1 MIAFLFIFLNSF
13 LICQNTN
20 YGSLYFSNT
29 YQQHEISG
37 SIPIKY
43 PLSSLLLP
51 GLGQY
56 QLYKKTNILN
66 QKYRSFVF
74 LGIEIISLGAHF
86 NFRNKHNQQKNMYKD
101 FADDKWDF
109 IDWINGYDDFQGTDY
124 EYIWQDDQGNY
135 TQIGESSHYVQ
146 FYFDDELI
154 RTTDSDFSNFYAT
167 ILNDYQ
173 NGVDKED
180 IYNQYNIRIIKDQH
194 FYENIGKYNEFFSGW
209 EDGNVDNIIEDTT
222 EQSYNIALS
231 PQKNK
236 YIDSYKKAESFSDI
250 SEVALTAIY
259 FNHFISM
266 LDAFVLARK
275 FGGNVKLDSSTIYE
289 KKTYNIPIGVQLR
302 LSVKL

>member
-13 LICQNTN
+13 LMCQNTN
-20 YGSLYFSNT
+20 YDSLFFSNT
-29 YQQHEISG
+29 YQQQEISG

-43 PLSSLLLP
+43 PVSSLLLP

-66 QKYRSFVF
+66 QKNRAFVF
-74 LGIEIISLGAHF
+74 LGFEIISLGAHF
-86 NFRNKHNQQKNMYKD
+86 NFRNKHNEQKNMYKD

-124 EYIWQDDQGNY
+124 EYIWQDDQGIY

-146 FYFDDELI
+146 FYFDGELI
-154 RTTDSDFSNFYAT
+154 RTTDSDFSDFYAT

-173 NGVDKED
+173 NGVNKED

-236 YIDSYKKAESFSDI
+236 YIDSYKKAENFSDI
-250 SEVALTAIY
+250 SEAALTAVY